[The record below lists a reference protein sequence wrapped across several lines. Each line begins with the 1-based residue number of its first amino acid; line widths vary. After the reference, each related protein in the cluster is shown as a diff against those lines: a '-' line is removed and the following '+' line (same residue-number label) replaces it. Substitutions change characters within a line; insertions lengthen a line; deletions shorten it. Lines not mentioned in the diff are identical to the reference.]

1 MYNNTIGYIFFDSM
15 GNLFCDCTRKAET
28 PSRPDDNIPD
38 FKESPTIQNKIIS
51 HTKAKTEI
59 DGFSKKTTMNE
70 IWNNLEQSSIIG
82 KGKGNPRDKYQFMEQ
97 IGAGTFGVV
106 YKAKIKKTGEL
117 RAIKIIKKQKDS
129 IAYEKNI
136 IREIELLES
145 IDHPNIIKI
154 YEFYDC
160 PEYICIVSELGKGG
174 SLANN
179 LNTILNE
186 SETVKA
192 LIMFQLLSAVNYC
205 HSMKIMHRDLK
216 PENILIEQK
225 TSNGIYNIKL
235 IDFGTAKFVI
245 NVQTQITGS
254 PHFIAPEV
262 LNAKY
267 TEKCDLWSIG
277 VILYVL
283 FKGAYPFEGKSR
295 AQIFEH
301 IKQGKYDLK
310 SKPFDRVSSK
320 AKDLIQK
327 LLKVDPTERIS
338 ASRALDHGWFT
349 SLKIKEQLFDLDIE
363 VAKKLLNNIYNYS
376 TSNRLQK
383 PVIAYLVHNHGDKNK
398 FVKAATTLFTKI
410 DINNNGALE
419 RGEFIKNTKE
429 LYKQYNQKV
438 DEHYL
443 GSLFD
448 KIDSDNSRQIG
459 YREFVCAAVD
469 KKVFLG
475 EEMLKDAFNFFDR
488 DKSGSITLDELKKA
502 FSSFKG
508 YKTRDFTKILK
519 EIDINNDSKIDFIE
533 FQQMM
538 RKIIE

>member
-1 MYNNTIGYIFFDSM
+1 M
-15 GNLFCDCTRKAET
+15 GNLFCDCTRKVE
-28 PSRPDDNIPD
+28 PVSRPEDNLPD
-38 FKESPTIQNKIIS
+38 FKESNMIKDKILTGTG
-51 HTKAKTEI
+51 TKKEI
-59 DGFSKKTTMNE
+59 DGFSKKITINE
-70 IWNNLEQSSIIG
+70 IWNDLEQSSLIG
-82 KGKGNPRDKYQFMEQ
+82 KGKGNPRDKYQFLEQ
-97 IGAGTFGVV
+97 IGEGSFGVV

-136 IREIELLES
+136 IKEIELLEN

-174 SLANN
+174 SLAKN
-179 LNTILNE
+179 LNSILKE

-216 PENILIEQK
+216 PDNILLEHK
-225 TSNGIYNIKL
+225 TSKGIYNVKL
-235 IDFGTAKFVI
+235 IDFGTAKFVV
-245 NVQTQITGS
+245 NVQNQITGS

-283 FKGAYPFEGKSR
+283 FKGSYPFDGKSR
-295 AQIFEH
+295 AQIFDN

-310 SKPFDRVSSK
+310 SKPFDKVSSK

-327 LLKVDPTERIS
+327 LLKVDQNERIS
-338 ASRALDHGWFT
+338 ASRALEHPWFT
-349 SLKIKEQLFDLDIE
+349 SLKVKEQLFDLDIE

-383 PVIAYLVHNHGDKNK
+383 PVMTYLVHNHGEKNK
-398 FVKAATTLFTKI
+398 FVKAATNLFTKI
-410 DINNNGALE
+410 DINNNGSLE
-419 RGEFIKNTKE
+419 RGEFINNTKE
-429 LYKQYNQKV
+429 LYKQYNQNV

-475 EEMLKDAFNFFDR
+475 EELLRDAFNFFDR

-519 EIDINNDSKIDFIE
+519 EIDINNDSTIDFIE

-538 RKIIE
+538 KKIIE